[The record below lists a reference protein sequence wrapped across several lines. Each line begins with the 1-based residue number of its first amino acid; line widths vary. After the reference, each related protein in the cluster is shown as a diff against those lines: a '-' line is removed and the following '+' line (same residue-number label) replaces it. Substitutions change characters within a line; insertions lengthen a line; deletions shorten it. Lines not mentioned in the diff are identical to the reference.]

1 MAARLVQQR
10 GWDTMR
16 FAVETVDASDPIPR
30 VLWEQHLALSA
41 SPEDAEFV
49 RLEAERQLKY
59 FNGGGDGQQG
69 NRGGADSD
77 VIEPARDAP
86 AGNVLELSS
95 FQRAEP
101 GVPAEIAGDGPA
113 PTAGRERPPG
123 GVPSARPVPGD
134 DGAELVRG
142 VGDGQAEPAAGV
154 APPSASVTLLRPEMI
169 TVAQLLAQLA
179 ASCEAA
185 GDQAPPFVVV
195 AIFNQDNTMQ
205 NFVKAPPPL
214 LAMAGAH
221 FSSMAV
227 GMSFVPAA
235 AGKPA

>member
-41 SPEDAEFV
+41 SPEDTEFV

-69 NRGGADSD
+69 NRGGAGSD

-142 VGDGQAEPAAGV
+142 VGDGQAEPAGV

>member
-142 VGDGQAEPAAGV
+142 VGDGQAEPAGV